1 MRVAKPMRRMPS
13 SETLSG
19 RHSSYNGG
27 IDGSGEHQHAD
38 EHDKSFKS
46 KSQVIGSDKFMD
58 RPLIRLP
65 KYWGRIASGMIM
77 EAKKETPAVENE
89 AVDKI

>member
-1 MRVAKPMRRMPS
+1 MRWRTMRRMPS
-13 SETLSG
+13 SEPVQDAI
-19 RHSSYNGG
+19 RAYNGG

-46 KSQVIGSDKFMD
+46 KSQVIGSDKIHGQA
-58 RPLIRLP
+58 LIRLP

-77 EAKKETPAVENE
+77 EAKKETPA
-89 AVDKI
+89 